1 MLHFII
7 KVMYY
12 LKLSQKEVCFMRT
25 LVVYTS
31 QTGFARRY
39 AEWVAERMRADIFD
53 LKDVQKKDME
63 YFKGYDAIV
72 YAGWCM
78 AGKVVKV
85 NWFLDKAS
93 GLKEKKLAVIAVGG
107 SPIDNPDVDVS
118 MKNLMTDEQR
128 QYIKAFYCQG
138 GINYEKMK
146 FGSRLAMKAFVKVLK
161 NSKDEKQREVGN
173 LIDHSYDISDVKYID
188 PIIAFLE
195 G

>member
-1 MLHFII
+1 M
-7 KVMYY
+7 K
-12 LKLSQKEVCFMRT
+12 T

-31 QTGFARRY
+31 QTGFTRRY

-78 AGKVVKV
+78 AGKVVKM

>member
-1 MLHFII
+1 MLHLIV

-12 LKLSQKEVCFMRT
+12 LKLSQKEVRFMKT

-31 QTGFARRY
+31 QTGFTRRY

-53 LKDVQKKDME
+53 LKDVQKKDIE